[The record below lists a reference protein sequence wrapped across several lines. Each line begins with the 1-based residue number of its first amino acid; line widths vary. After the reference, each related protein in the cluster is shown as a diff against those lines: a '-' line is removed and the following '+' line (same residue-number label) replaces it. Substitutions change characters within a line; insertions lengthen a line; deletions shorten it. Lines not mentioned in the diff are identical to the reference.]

1 MSRLAG
7 GRSRT
12 ADAFSRQEALTRR
25 SRRARC
31 PAHRN
36 DQCARTVA
44 TGTFKT
50 AYHPTTVHGL
60 LQTADYARALYAT
73 LTGFSA
79 EAIEQGV
86 EAQLI
91 RQRLLTEADPPCAW
105 FIMDEA
111 ALHRVVGGP
120 VTMRDHEGLAGAIVR
135 GCQTAERHHP
145 GHPLRGRRIFRHGK
159 QLYYP
164 GIYCSRGKC
173 GVCRRTYW
181 FHLS

>member
-1 MSRLAG
+1 MCQNCSDGHFQDRIPSHDCAWPPANG
-7 GRSRT
+7 GLRACVVCDPNGIQRRSDRARSRGAAHT
-12 ADAFSRQEALTRR
+12 AAF
-25 SRRARC
+25 
-31 PAHRN
+31 
-36 DQCARTVA
+36 
-44 TGTFKT
+44 G
-50 AYHPTTVHGL
+50 
-60 LQTADYARALYAT
+60 
-73 LTGFSA
+73 
-79 EAIEQGV
+79 
-86 EAQLI
+86 
-91 RQRLLTEADPPCAW
+91 TEADPPCAW